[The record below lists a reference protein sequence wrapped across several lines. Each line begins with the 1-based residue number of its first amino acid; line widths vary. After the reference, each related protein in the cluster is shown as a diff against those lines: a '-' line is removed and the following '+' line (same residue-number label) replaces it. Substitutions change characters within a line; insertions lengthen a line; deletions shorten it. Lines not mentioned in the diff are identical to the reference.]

1 MADGGRLGRQKH
13 TIHGLVECDVT
24 QARKIIR
31 QHKAQ
36 TGETLSFS
44 AFFLGCLGKAIDM
57 NKQMHAYRNWRNQLI
72 IFDDVDVNTLFEVDV
87 DGKKTIRPHILRAVN
102 KKSLYEIHRE
112 IRAFQQDHTSSQ
124 ESKFIAWFVLLP
136 RFIRRLF
143 LWTLFKKPQ
152 LIKEYYGTVMVSSV
166 GMFGTGSGWGI
177 PVSNHTLQL
186 TLGGIAKKPGVVAD
200 RIEVREYLS
209 ITISIDHDMIDGAP
223 AARFTQQLKE
233 LIESGYGLYLEK
245 EETYESNWIL

>member
-57 NKQMHAYRNWRNQLI
+57 NKQMQAYRNWRNQLI

-112 IRAFQQDHTSSQ
+112 IRAFQQEHTSSQ

>member
-1 MADGGRLGRQKH
+1 MQ
-13 TIHGLVECDVT
+13 
-24 QARKIIR
+24 
-31 QHKAQ
+31 
-36 TGETLSFS
+36 
-44 AFFLGCLGKAIDM
+44 
-57 NKQMHAYRNWRNQLI
+57 AYRNWSNQLI
-72 IFDDVDVNTLFEVDV
+72 IFDDVVVNTLFEVDV

-112 IRAFQQDHTSSQ
+112 IRTFQQDHTSSQ
-124 ESKFIAWFVLLP
+124 ESKFIEWFVQLP
-136 RFIRRLF
+136 RFVRRLF
-143 LWTLFKKPQ
+143 LWALFKRPQ

-186 TLGGIAKKPGVVAD
+186 TLGGIANKPGVVAD

-245 EETYESNWIL
+245 DEAYESNWIL